1 MLEVRDVSKV
11 FFPHTPNERV
21 ALDNVSLHVA
31 ERDFVTVIGSNGAG
45 KSTLLNVVAG
55 AYRPESGRVIID
67 DRDVTREPDYKVA
80 RYVGRVFQDPMAG
93 TCPNGTVEQNL
104 SMAYA
109 RGSRR
114 GLRQS
119 LTRAKR
125 AVFRQELQALELG
138 LEDRLG
144 VDVGLLSGGQRQAL
158 SLLMATFSNPRILL
172 LDEHT
177 AALDPARAEHVT
189 QLTEAAVERYGL
201 TTLMVTHNMAQAL
214 RLGNRLI
221 MMHAGRIVFELSG
234 ADKQNATVQDL
245 LDEFAKLKVTT
256 DRTLLGALDEEP
268 RDPSPAKG
276 ESAADPWPRQSD
288 R

>member
-1 MLEVRDVSKV
+1 MLEVKDVSKV

-21 ALDNVSLHVA
+21 ALDNVSLQVA

-55 AYRPESGRVIID
+55 AYRPESGRVMVD
-67 DRDVTREPDYKVA
+67 NRDVTKEPDFKVA

-104 SMAYA
+104 SMAYS
-109 RGSRR
+109 RGKRR

-125 AVFRQELQALELG
+125 AVFREELRALDLG
-138 LEDRLG
+138 LEDRLH

-189 QLTEAAVERYGL
+189 QLTEAAVERYEL

-221 MMHAGRIVFELSG
+221 MMHGGRIVFELSG

-256 DRTLLGALDEEP
+256 DRTLLGAAEADRTEP
-268 RDPSPAKG
+268 AEPTDPKS
-276 ESAADPWPRQSD
+276 
-288 R
+288 

>member
-1 MLEVRDVSKV
+1 MLELRDVKKV
-11 FFPHTPNERV
+11 FFAHTPNERV
-21 ALDNVSLHVA
+21 ALDDVSLRLE

-45 KSTLLNVVAG
+45 KSTLLNIVAG
-55 AYRPESGRVIID
+55 VYRPDSGTVHID
-67 DRDVTREPDYKVA
+67 NTDVTRQPDHKVA

-104 SMAYA
+104 SMAYS
-109 RGSRR
+109 RGKPR

-119 LTRAKR
+119 LTKAKR
-125 AVFRQELQALELG
+125 AVFREELQALELG
-138 LEDRLG
+138 LENRLK

-177 AALDPARAEHVT
+177 AALDPSRAELIT
-189 QLTEAAVERYGL
+189 ELTEKAVERYEL

-234 ADKQNATVQDL
+234 EDKKNATVQDL
-245 LDEFAKLKVTT
+245 LNEFAKLKVMT
-256 DRTLLGALDEEP
+256 DRTLLT
-268 RDPSPAKG
+268 
-276 ESAADPWPRQSD
+276 
-288 R
+288 

>member
-1 MLEVRDVSKV
+1 MLELRDVKKV

-21 ALDNVSLHVA
+21 ALDDVSLRLE

-45 KSTLLNVVAG
+45 KSTLLNIVAG
-55 AYRPESGRVIID
+55 VYRPDSGTVHID
-67 DRDVTREPDYKVA
+67 NTDVTRQPDHKVA

-104 SMAYA
+104 SMAYS
-109 RGSRR
+109 RGKPR

-119 LTRAKR
+119 LTKAKR
-125 AVFRQELQALELG
+125 AVFREELQALELG
-138 LEDRLG
+138 LENRLK

-177 AALDPARAEHVT
+177 AALDPSRAELIT
-189 QLTEAAVERYGL
+189 ELTEKAVERYEL

-234 ADKQNATVQDL
+234 EDKKNATVQDL
-245 LDEFAKLKVTT
+245 LNEFAKLKVMT
-256 DRTLLGALDEEP
+256 DRTLLT
-268 RDPSPAKG
+268 
-276 ESAADPWPRQSD
+276 
-288 R
+288 

>member
-1 MLEVRDVSKV
+1 MLEVRDVRKV

-21 ALDNVSLHVA
+21 ALDHISLHLA
-31 ERDFVTVIGSNGAG
+31 EHDFVTVIGSNGAG

-55 AYRPESGRVIID
+55 AYRPDAGTVVID
-67 DRDVTREPDYKVA
+67 NNDVTKQPDHKVA

-104 SMAYA
+104 SMAYS
-109 RGSRR
+109 RGKRR
-114 GLRQS
+114 GLRFS
-119 LTRAKR
+119 LTSAKR
-125 AVFRQELQALELG
+125 KVFREELRALELG

-158 SLLMATFSNPRILL
+158 SLLMATFSHPRILL

-177 AALDPARAEHVT
+177 AALDPSRAELIT
-189 QLTEAAVERYGL
+189 QLTERAVERYGL

-221 MMHAGRIVFELSG
+221 MMHGGRIVFELSG
-234 ADKQNATVQDL
+234 EEKQKATVQDL
-245 LDEFAKLKVTT
+245 LDQFAKFKVAS
-256 DRTLLGALDEEP
+256 DRTLLA
-268 RDPSPAKG
+268 
-276 ESAADPWPRQSD
+276 
-288 R
+288 